1 MERKIFQTTAG
12 LEVLWGGAHGIKT
25 QTGPLFQQNSSRKQ
39 IKAFEMSLTSFAPSR
54 EAADLDQ
61 EGSEC
66 HPDTERHR
74 ERDYIGF

>member
-1 MERKIFQTTAG
+1 M
-12 LEVLWGGAHGIKT
+12 KT
-25 QTGPLFQQNSSRKQ
+25 QTSLVFCFVQQNSSRKQ

-61 EGSEC
+61 PGSEC

-74 ERDYIGF
+74 ERDYIGFQ